1 MLYWLVLVRVYIK
14 QTYLALHHYRRER
27 LFYVIVIINNRK
39 LRNSTPYRPI
49 FVNYV
54 IHIISGRFRH
64 FHTFHI
70 VISYSSEHCT
80 SIEMLRNHLLSH
92 AAITLAPRYPLLE
105 LRVNQISFNRVV
117 YLLCHK
123 CTTYSMHTAFFFAW

>member
-1 MLYWLVLVRVYIK
+1 MRVYIK
-14 QTYLALHHYRRER
+14 QTYLALHHCHPGH
-27 LFYVIVIINNRK
+27 LFCEVVITNSRM
-39 LRNSTPYRPI
+39 LRSSTLYRPI

-123 CTTYSMHTAFFFAW
+123 CTTYSMHTAFFFA